1 LENPFVLGLHKA
13 EKTEL
18 KGKYDVIIIGGGP
31 AGLTA
36 AIYNSR
42 ADLKVLLIE
51 KIALGGQI
59 FLTAEIENYPGYESI
74 TGPELIQ
81 KMEKQADK
89 FGVNKL
95 FDEVTSIV
103 NNPDNTKTVNLASG
117 ASYCTYAVIIATG
130 ANYRQLHIPGESK
143 FRGRGVSNCATC
155 DGAFYRNLEVAV
167 VGGGDTAV
175 EEGMYLTR
183 FASKVHLIHRRDR
196 LRATMII
203 QDRAFKNDRM
213 NFIFNSVAE
222 EVLGGPKGVEGVRIK
237 NTKTGEVSDLKVSG
251 VFVFIGLDPATEFL
265 KGLVEFDEAGYVK
278 ADCDMK
284 TSVPGIFACGDC
296 IEKKFRQAVTA
307 AGDGAVAAFSA
318 EHFVEHIKGTEYV

>member
-1 LENPFVLGLHKA
+1 LENPFVLDFHKI
-13 EKTEL
+13 EKTES

-89 FGVNKL
+89 FGVNKV
-95 FDEVTSIV
+95 FDEVTSIT

-167 VGGGDTAV
+167 IGGGDTAV

-183 FASKVHLIHRRDR
+183 FASKVHIIHRRDR

-213 NFIFNSVAE
+213 KFIFNSVAE
-222 EVLGGPKGVEGVRIK
+222 EVLGGPKGVEGVKIK
-237 NTKTGEVSDLKVSG
+237 NTVTGEISELKVSG

-278 ADCDMK
+278 SDCDMK
-284 TSVPGIFACGDC
+284 TSAPGIFACGDC
-296 IEKKFRQAVTA
+296 IEKKLRQAITA